1 MACEVIGEHDALLKK
16 VIGIYLH
23 SKLSAWLKNLRW
35 VQSPALPVTCV
46 ELALD
51 FEAFSGS
58 RLPGDTLAEKG
69 LEIGALMRAF
79 NEVGLLR
86 DRPAFVGRWR
96 QGLRCLGASPMP
108 GISHCPVFAGE
119 PVTVMAL
126 NNIPASCQ
134 GREWREVKPNYGSP
148 LAGRKQF
155 SQKTKPKALTSA
167 IAKYV
172 NEIKRNRTLEEM
184 RRAKGVYGS
193 STSAA
198 LPTHSVMLPPSAGKR
213 DDNRPP

>member
-1 MACEVIGEHDALLKK
+1 
-16 VIGIYLH
+16 
-23 SKLSAWLKNLRW
+23 
-35 VQSPALPVTCV
+35 
-46 ELALD
+46 
-51 FEAFSGS
+51 
-58 RLPGDTLAEKG
+58 
-69 LEIGALMRAF
+69 MRAF

-96 QGLRCLGASPMP
+96 QGVCSLRCLGAPPMP
-108 GISHCPVFAGE
+108 GISHRPVFAGE

-155 SQKTKPKALTSA
+155 SQKIKPKALTSA

-172 NEIKRNRTLEEM
+172 NEIKRNRDLEKM
-184 RRAKGVYGS
+184 RRAKGVYS
-193 STSAA
+193 SFASAA
-198 LPTHSVMLPPSAGKR
+198 QPTHSVQLLPSARKR

>member
-1 MACEVIGEHDALLKK
+1 MLPQMLRHATDA
-16 VIGIYLH
+16 
-23 SKLSAWLKNLRW
+23 R
-35 VQSPALPVTCV
+35 
-46 ELALD
+46 
-51 FEAFSGS
+51 
-58 RLPGDTLAEKG
+58 R
-69 LEIGALMRAF
+69 
-79 NEVGLLR
+79 
-86 DRPAFVGRWR
+86 
-96 QGLRCLGASPMP
+96 
-108 GISHCPVFAGE
+108 PVFAGE

-198 LPTHSVMLPPSAGKR
+198 QPTHSVMLPPSAGKR